1 MSRLWL
7 GDRHVAVGDTLRLTG
22 GGYTGVATVVA
33 IGPIHAIAE
42 GGLLI
47 DPRTRQLVQSAGC
60 DLTGSQY
67 YIAYADG
74 GVGCVMPDEQFAVV
88 ELGAGPVPGSVAGSP

>member
-7 GDRHVAVGDTLRLTG
+7 DDRYVAAGDALALT
-22 GGYTGVATVVA
+22 GGYTGPATVVA

-42 GGLLI
+42 GAWLI
-47 DPRTRQLVQSAGC
+47 DPRTLQLVQSAGG
-60 DLTGSQY
+60 DRTGTQY

-74 GVGCVMPDEQFAVV
+74 ELGCVMPDEQFPVV
-88 ELGAGPVPGSVAGSP
+88 RLDADSAPGSLTGSP